1 MDGTGGNTAVNLEIP
16 TSKRH
21 QTPGILLAS
30 DSQKRMSGF
39 CEGRTHGDLKMVGWM
54 GGGLAS
60 PIFV

>member
-30 DSQKRMSGF
+30 DSQKRMLGF
-39 CEGRTHGDLKMVGWM
+39 CEGRAHGDLKMVG
-54 GGGLAS
+54 
-60 PIFV
+60 